1 MLTKTSTAGGAV
13 IDEPGQTETTAKVP
27 VKPAVDRQSKTA
39 PAAARD
45 LTIYLDGKF
54 VPEADAKV
62 SVFDHGLLYG
72 DGIFEGIRFYNGRVF
87 RLEQHLERLWDSAR
101 SICLEIP
108 MGPGEMTEA
117 LLETIRRNDLR
128 EGYIRLI
135 VTRGVGNL
143 GLNPVQCKRP
153 SVIIIA
159 TTIALYPKEVCE
171 KGLTVVTCATRR
183 TGGAALNPAVK
194 SLNYLNNVM
203 ARIEANLAGADEAL
217 MLNEAGNVA
226 ECTADNVFIIKH
238 GHIFTPPISAG
249 ALRGITRS
257 VIFDIAAELELKI
270 AETDVTRHDVFV
282 ADECFL
288 TGTAAEVIPVVKAD
302 GRTIGSGKPG
312 PITTKMISRFREM
325 TRKTGTPIFE

>member
-1 MLTKTSTAGGAV
+1 MVIEKPKRSGAT
-13 IDEPGQTETTAKVP
+13 PKQA
-27 VKPAVDRQSKTA
+27 A
-39 PAAARD
+39 PALATRGNSSSPNAKAAR
-45 LTIYLDGKF
+45 IYIDGEF
-54 VPEADAKV
+54 FSEAEAKI

-87 RLEQHLERLWDSAR
+87 RLEEHLERLWDSAR
-101 SICLEIP
+101 SICLDIP
-108 MGPGEMTEA
+108 IDRKEMTEA
-117 LLETIRRNDLR
+117 LLETIRQNGLR

-153 SVIIIA
+153 SIIIIA
-159 TTIALYPKEVCE
+159 TTIALYSKEVCE
-171 KGLTVVTCATRR
+171 TGLTVVTCATRR
-183 TGGAALNPAVK
+183 TGAATLNPAVK

-238 GHIFTPPISAG
+238 GRIFTPPISAG

-257 VIFDIAAELELKI
+257 VAFEI
-270 AETDVTRHDVFV
+270 AEELDIEIKETDITRHDVFV
-282 ADECFL
+282 SDECFL
-288 TGTAAEVIPVVKAD
+288 TGTAAELIPVIKAD
-302 GRTIGSGKPG
+302 GRMIGSGKPG
-312 PITTKMISRFREM
+312 PITKKMLSRFREL
-325 TRKTGTPIFE
+325 TRETGTPILA